1 MKRILIALAFAAVA
15 GTAAAQTVQTPSMG
29 TMNAE
34 MPGNTPIGGTGPND
48 AADSVTAPEIAN
60 APIPMSAAA
69 AIARKRIEMDGYR
82 DVRGLAK
89 GPDGLWQAT
98 AMRGNTSV
106 QVTVDRAGNVAAK

>member
-34 MPGNTPIGGTGPND
+34 MPGNTPNGGTDPNE
-48 AADSVTAPEIAN
+48 ADSVTAPEIAN